1 MTSYSDTVTAFDGIE
16 KLDMMLKKEFG
27 VVATNEKTNWFN
39 ETYGKSLKIIESDS
53 INVAETPDEPIW
65 ESTSMLDASLAE
77 YGVNIN
83 VSDSFRSSENFTR
96 LQEAYYSGSNKYYR
110 HNGTYAPGAYLDSTK
125 TLILF
130 VALKLDFMETS
141 TSHLTRGDETSS
153 GGLARNKSL
162 AFTKYQND
170 SSLNSVLSNS
180 FQTNYKKQIEVLQ
193 GHGGTTVDGLNPY
206 NYYLEYGD
214 EDYDLSFSKGNW
226 FFDFKSGIITFSDD
240 PGSNYLIDNDQPTQK
255 YLYFTFVKYV
265 GPTGLKKMLSVDP
278 DFTNNSNNGSYYE
291 DQVVIDSSN
300 TSINLYKDGAWKSL
314 GGNTEGIG
322 KGFMPIGGIIMW
334 LGGSSYLNNYGTW
347 LECDG
352 SEYNDSTY
360 PKLAEV
366 LGSSN
371 GKFNVP
377 NYQSKFPRATT
388 TTSSVGSN
396 SGADNVTL
404 SANNLPKHTHPLGNH
419 NHTQFSVG
427 NHTHTQSTIANHT
440 HNVTGSEHNHAV
452 SAHQHNTTSGT
463 TSHSHTVNTK
473 HAHSYLKY
481 TLGVGSTT
489 GKGNRGSNVLDVN
502 SSMSHKTDAATNNVA
517 HLSSGSYTFDHSS
530 SVGDVNDTNTNN
542 AGTGKT
548 TGSNVI
554 NVSGSTSNTITSDT
568 VDIQA
573 SDASCVTITVG
584 QSTAESD
591 VSNNTL
597 SASFSIL
604 PSYFPCFY
612 YIRAE

>member
-53 INVAETPDEPIW
+53 INVAETPNEPIW

-83 VSDSFRSSENFTR
+83 VSDSFGSSGNFTR
-96 LQEAYYSGSNKYYR
+96 LQEAYYSGSTKYYR

-141 TSHLTRGDETSS
+141 TFHLTRGDETSS

-162 AFTKYQND
+162 AFTKYPND

-193 GHGGTTVDGLNPY
+193 GPGGTTVDGLNPY

-240 PGSNYLIDNDQPTQK
+240 PGSNYLIDNDQSTQK

-278 DFTNNSNNGSYYE
+278 DFTNNSSNGSYYE

-300 TSINLYKDGAWKSL
+300 TSINIYKDGAWKSL

-334 LGGSSYLNNYGTW
+334 VGGSSYLNNYGTW

-352 SEYNDSTY
+352 STYSYSAY

-366 LGSSN
+366 LGASSGN
-371 GKFNVP
+371 FNVP

-388 TTSSVGSN
+388 TTSSIGSN

-404 SANNLPKHTHPLGNH
+404 SVNNLPKHTHPLGNH

-440 HNVTGSEHNHAV
+440 HNVTINNHNHGV
-452 SAHQHNTTSGT
+452 NDHQHNTTGA
-463 TSHSHTVNTK
+463 TSSNHTHTVNTQHK
-473 HAHSYLKY
+473 HEYQKFSASVN
-481 TLGVGSTT
+481 GTT
-489 GKGNRGSNVLDVN
+489 GTGNRGNNILDAN
-502 SSMSHKTDAATNNVA
+502 SGMSTSSKTTTAAT
-517 HLSSGSYTFDHSS
+517 HLNATSYTFNHST
-530 SVGDVNDTNTNN
+530 TNTNTN
-542 AGTGKT
+542 GAGNQKN
-548 TGSNVI
+548 TGSNVVI
-554 NVSGSTSNTITSDT
+554 SSSSTSNTVTSNQ
-568 VDIQA
+568 VNIQA
-573 SDASCVTITVG
+573 TDASCVTITVG
-584 QSTAESD
+584 QSTGEAA
-591 VSNNTL
+591 VANTT
-597 SASFSIL
+597 SQTPAFSIL